1 MRKFVFCLLLAVV
14 LTSCAVD
21 STEKLPVNT
30 NEEDAIDARL
40 SGTMNGIE
48 KLEEGPEIA
57 W

>member
-1 MRKFVFCLLLAVV
+1 MRKFVFCLLLAVA

-48 KLEEGPEIA
+48 KLEEDPEIA